1 MADARAGGN
10 QLWKLFTA
18 RARLELPHPVIVD
31 VEARQV
37 LIEPGESVPYVYFP
51 LTAVLSLV
59 LTTEAGD
66 STGVGIVGREGM
78 VGLAGVLGSIE
89 GSTAA
94 EVLVP
99 GTSLRI
105 PSAAL
110 RTARAASPWVRQ
122 SLDTY
127 TQARLIQMAQTAV
140 CNRLHGIDGRLTRWL
155 LAIHERVDGS
165 EFVLSHERLAELLGV
180 HRPTISTALQL
191 LQRQGAIGRH
201 ARAIV
206 VRDRHVLERLTCE
219 CHWTLARDVA
229 RSFSH
234 VGAGPA
240 TAWQA
245 EDDQTPPEPRADNST
260 EDVVREIAGRLLVV
274 SLREQE
280 ARERAEAANACK
292 NARLA
297 TLSRDMRIPLDSI
310 LTWCA
315 TLQRQGEPVIEEGL
329 QAIERDAR
337 AQLALVNQLLES
349 GPV

>member
-1 MADARAGGN
+1 MAHERAGEN

-18 RARLELPHPVIVD
+18 RARLELPHPVMVE

-37 LIEPGESVPYVYFP
+37 LIEPGEPVPYVYFP
-51 LTAVLSLV
+51 LSAVLSLV

-66 STGVGIVGREGM
+66 STGVAIVGREGM
-78 VGLAGVLGSIE
+78 VGLAGVFGSIE

-99 GTSLRI
+99 GTALRVA
-105 PSAAL
+105 SAAL

-122 SLDTY
+122 SLDAY
-127 TQARLIQMAQTAV
+127 TQARLIQVAQTAV
-140 CNRLHGIDGRLTRWL
+140 CNRLHGIDARLTRWL
-155 LAIHERVDGS
+155 LAIHERVDGN

-180 HRPTISTALQL
+180 HRPTISTALQV
-191 LQRQGAIGRH
+191 LQRQGALGRH
-201 ARAIV
+201 GRAIV
-206 VRDRHVLERLTCE
+206 VRDRHALERLSCE
-219 CHWTLARDVA
+219 CHWALARDVA

-234 VGAGPA
+234 VGAGHVTEWRPDDDHSPA
-240 TAWQA
+240 V
-245 EDDQTPPEPRADNST
+245 PHVGNGV

-280 ARERAEAANACK
+280 ARERAEAANVDKDAL
-292 NARLA
+292 LA
-297 TLSRDMRIPLDSI
+297 ALSHDMRAPLDSI
-310 LTWCA
+310 LAWCA
-315 TLQRQGEPVIEEGL
+315 TLQRQRGPLLDEGL

-337 AQLALVNQLLES
+337 AQLALVKQLLES